1 MVSGTR
7 EEVTMNRSVI
17 LIPALLLALAG
28 CESHTWPL
36 RYTNSSIADAK
47 QGEDCRYL
55 VFGMGRMADVTGA
68 QAMRLGDITTLRS
81 AEYQVNTLQ
90 GLGRECVIAHG
101 E

>member
-1 MVSGTR
+1 
-7 EEVTMNRSVI
+7 MNRSMM
-17 LIPALLLALAG
+17 LIPPLVLILTG

-47 QGEDCRYL
+47 QGQDCRYL
-55 VFGMGRMADVTGA
+55 VFGMGGMADVTGA
-68 QAMRLGDITTLRS
+68 KAMRLGSITTLRS
-81 AEYQVNTLQ
+81 AEYLVDTFQ